1 MVTCRLI
8 LASQPEFE
16 QALQLR
22 HKVFV
27 EEQGV
32 PPELERDEH
41 DSSAHHAMAFQEDRL
56 LGTARLVRDGAR
68 GKIGRVAVSRQTRG
82 QGTGVELMRFLE
94 QQAGQMGLSE
104 LYLDAQLAVIGF
116 YERLGY
122 TAEGEIFL
130 DAGIQHRRMRK
141 QL

>member
-41 DSSAHHAMAFQEDRL
+41 DGQAHHAVAFQGDRL
-56 LGTARLVRDGAR
+56 LGTARLVADAGR
-68 GKIGRVAVSRQTRG
+68 GKIGRVAVSRHSRG

-94 QQAGQMGLSE
+94 QQAGQMQISE

-141 QL
+141 KL